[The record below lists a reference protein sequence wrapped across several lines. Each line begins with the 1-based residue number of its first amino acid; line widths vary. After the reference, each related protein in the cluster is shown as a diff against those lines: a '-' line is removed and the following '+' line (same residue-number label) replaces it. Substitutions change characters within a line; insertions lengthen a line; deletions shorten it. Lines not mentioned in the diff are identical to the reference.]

1 MEDDRETSAAWLR
14 AVIDGDPPVVQQD
27 DENDMTAAWLML
39 GIVVIFKVG
48 LTVWVVLA
56 FQSSQNLITNLAL
69 NWPWF
74 ILLVVIAVALLS
86 APVVFWVRRVRV
98 RAKRAQLQHAEWN
111 VD

>member
-1 MEDDRETSAAWLR
+1 MEDDDDTTAATLR
-14 AVIDGDPPVVQQD
+14 AVNIVAAEDHD
-27 DENDMTAAWLML
+27 DRTAAWLML
-39 GIVVIFKVG
+39 GVVAAFKVG

-56 FQSSQNLITNLAL
+56 FQSSQNLITNIAL

-74 ILLVVIAVALLS
+74 ILLVVIAVALLT
-86 APVVFWVRRVRV
+86 APVLFWVRRMRV